1 MIMII
6 ICNNIFPLPL
16 SAVPQRRFAREPD
29 LDPLGTPGA
38 L

>member
-16 SAVPQRRFAREPD
+16 SAVLQRVLRANQTWTR
-29 LDPLGTPGA
+29 
-38 L
+38 